1 MASGCCL
8 LVPSAPTWHSSLPA
22 PTRCSAQAAN
32 VTGTLGAKVTGKRLA
47 AAGKE
52 NGVGLASSAYSAK
65 DEMPA
70 APTQQH
76 RRTESR
82 GYDRYGDQNYGA
94 RGDPVPAW

>member
-1 MASGCCL
+1 MT
-8 LVPSAPTWHSSLPA
+8 SALA
-22 PTRCSAQAAN
+22 D
-32 VTGTLGAKVTGKRLA
+32 KVTGKRLA
-47 AAGKE
+47 ATGKE

-70 APTQQH
+70 VPTQPH

-82 GYDRYGDQNYGA
+82 GYDRYGEQNYGA